1 MLNKIVCLFVCLF
14 NYCRKKINFALEKHA
29 SGKVKITYP
38 LAGG

>member
-1 MLNKIVCLFVCLF
+1 MSRMLFVF
-14 NYCRKKINFALEKHA
+14 NYCRKKINFVPEKRV